1 MESVLR
7 EAINLLS
14 WPRETIISYEIRN
27 DGKDI
32 WLDVDLP
39 EIEDIP
45 NKIATIAATRRKLK
59 ALRRFIWISVWNPPG
74 WQSCRS

>member
-1 MESVLR
+1 MR